1 MAAPATSSHITKH
14 TPLIGENLNS
24 SFWDS
29 KEGKITTIVGL
40 LFASLIV
47 PIAPLTLYFAYQIWT
62 GLDRDEGS
70 GISTTFTADFYSE
83 EGTEQTIKEK
93 KTFIVS
99 VQAPEESSCSI
110 QPSLENSQNNVI
122 VARSAPIEPNS
133 KERETLLSQKRAV
146 EALHSVLSTQLFD
159 HLVFKRAYFE
169 KVAYWNLTGWSL
181 PEAEQPALI
190 KNVRQFPG
198 SDDLEGW
205 EDMLENDREFL
216 SVVKDQAATELEKI
230 NTQLENMR

>member
-1 MAAPATSSHITKH
+1 MATSATSSHITKH
-14 TPLIGENLNS
+14 TPLIGEHSNS
-24 SFWDS
+24 GFWDS

-99 VQAPEESSCSI
+99 VQASEESSFSI
-110 QPSLENSQNNVI
+110 QPSLEDSQNNVI
-122 VARSAPIEPNS
+122 AARSAPIEPNS
-133 KERETLLSQKRAV
+133 KKRETLLSQKSAV
-146 EALHSVLSTQLFD
+146 EALHSVLSTKLYD
-159 HLVFKRAYFE
+159 HLVFKRAYFDT
-169 KVAYWNLTGWSL
+169 VAYWNLPGWSL
-181 PEAEQPALI
+181 PEAEQPPLI
-190 KNVRQFPG
+190 KDVKQFPA
-198 SDDLEGW
+198 SDDLDGW
-205 EDMLENDREFL
+205 EEMWSYDRDFL